1 MTLYSWVKLLHI
13 LSATIL
19 LGTGIGIAFF
29 MLKAHLSGNKQAI
42 AVTAHNVVIADWLF
56 TTPAVIIQFTTGLWL
71 TYRLGIPFNS
81 VWFVAVLGLFI
92 FVGLCWVPVVRIQIR
107 IKDLI
112 QNDGRVED
120 YRRLMRVW
128 ILLGIPAFCG
138 VLVLFFLMVSKI
150 GVNQTIIFDFID
162 LW

>member
-29 MLKAHLSGNKQAI
+29 MLKAHLSANKQAI

-56 TTPAVIIQFTTGLWL
+56 TTPAVIVQLVTGLWL
-71 TYRLGIPFNS
+71 TYLLGIPFNS
-81 VWFVAVLGLFI
+81 VWFVLVISLFVFI
-92 FVGLCWVPVVRIQIR
+92 GVCWIPVVRIQIR
-107 IKDLI
+107 IRDI
-112 QNDGRVED
+112 FDNDGRIED
-120 YRRLMRVW
+120 YHRLMRVW
-128 ILLGIPAFCG
+128 ILLGIPAFSG
-138 VLVLFFLMVSKI
+138 VLVLFFLMVSKF

-162 LW
+162 L